1 VIPASTG
8 IAAGLAVVAGA
19 SGLRGPAGGWL
30 VPVAGCVATAAL
42 NTLVGAAL
50 AFRDA
55 RRLTA
60 AVSAALQVPRSAQ
73 SPGDQFAA
81 ESGDWRPRSLLDVH
95 LSPLSFGPF
104 APVAGAVN
112 RLVAA
117 LEVEYGFRVVLDS
130 FGGLVVVLDGF
141 GRIAYVCES
150 VHRVLGWRVDELQGQ
165 PVATYVH
172 AGDLER
178 FLELSDPAVAHVPE
192 DRARLR
198 LRASDGRWRVIEWTA
213 SRHPGQLGSLV
224 LTGRDVTDQVAVE
237 QELVHQAN
245 HDVLTGLANRKAL
258 LGRAAQLV
266 AAATA
271 AHPVAVIMI
280 DLDRFKD
287 VNDSLGH
294 AVGDELLTQVGPRLC
309 SILRP
314 SDMIARIGG
323 DEFAVVLEATDEQ
336 GARLVAERLAEQLD
350 DPFVVD
356 GMELHVEASI
366 GIAAS
371 HRRDREGVATVEMLL
386 READI
391 AMYRAKEYG
400 MVVASFDQQRDA
412 GQDRSRLELVGE
424 LRHAISE
431 GQLVLHYQP
440 VVDILEGRLAGVE
453 ALVRWQHPERG
464 LLPPAAFLA
473 LAEQT
478 GLIVPLTRFVLTTA
492 LAQAARWAADDW
504 PVQIAVNISPRLLQ
518 HEELPDQILALL
530 AEHQVPAH
538 LLRLEITESA
548 ILADPE
554 DTLPLLQRLREMG
567 IGLSLDDFGTGYSSM
582 THLRQL
588 PVDEVKVDRA
598 FVQAMTTAPEDAV
611 IVRAAIGLGHDL
623 GMAVVAEGIEDV
635 ETLAEVVAAGCSL
648 AQGYYFSPPLASDA
662 LEAWAQRRF
671 GRTTAP
677 VLPTQRS
684 SGTASGAAA
693 SALADV
699 GRRLHP

>member
-1 VIPASTG
+1 
-8 IAAGLAVVAGA
+8 
-19 SGLRGPAGGWL
+19 
-30 VPVAGCVATAAL
+30 VPVLGCLVTAAL
-42 NTLVGAAL
+42 NTVVGAAL

-55 RRLTA
+55 RRL
-60 AVSAALQVPRSAQ
+60 SAAIATALQLPRSAGP
-73 SPGDQFAA
+73 PGDQLAA
-81 ESGDWRPRSLLDVH
+81 ESGDWPSRSRLDVQ

-130 FGGLVVVLDGF
+130 FGGLVMVLDGF
-141 GRIAYVCES
+141 GRIAYACES
-150 VHRVLGWRVDELQGQ
+150 VHRVLGWRVEELQGR
-165 PVATYVH
+165 PIATYVH

-178 FLELSDPAVAHVPE
+178 FLELSDPAAVHLPDE
-192 DRARLR
+192 RARLR
-198 LRASDGRWRVIEWTA
+198 LRADDGRWRVIEWTA
-213 SRHPGQLGSLV
+213 SRHLGRPGSLV
-224 LTGRDVTDQVAVE
+224 LTGRDITDQVAVE

-258 LGRAAQLV
+258 IDRAGQLV
-266 AAATA
+266 SAATA
-271 AHPVAVIMI
+271 DHPVAVIMI

-294 AVGDELLTQVGPRLC
+294 AVGDELLTRVGPRLR

-356 GMELHVEASI
+356 GMELQVEASI
-366 GIAAS
+366 GIAVS
-371 HRRDREGVATVEMLL
+371 HRRDREEAATVEMLL

-412 GQDRSRLELVGE
+412 GQDRSRLELVAE
-424 LRHAISE
+424 LRHAITQ

-478 GLIVPLTRFVLTTA
+478 GLIVPLTKYVLTTA

-504 PVQIAVNISPRLLQ
+504 PVQIAVNMSPRLLQ
-518 HEELPDQILALL
+518 HEDLPDQILALL
-530 AEHQVPAH
+530 AEYEVPAH

-554 DTLPLLQRLREMG
+554 DTLPLLQRLRAMG

-582 THLRQL
+582 THLRHL

-662 LEAWAQRRF
+662 LAAWAQHRF
-671 GRTTAP
+671 GRATAP
-677 VLPTQRS
+677 VLPAQRS
-684 SGTASGAAA
+684 AGSASGAAA

-699 GRRLHP
+699 GRKLHP